1 MDLFGLIIGAW
12 IYPCMVYINTNI
24 GGILMINV
32 TIYTIHGSYGLMALI
47 VFIAI
52 NILGSLLNIIP
63 GYPMARIFDNYV
75 YYNNYV

>member
-1 MDLFGLIIGAW
+1 
-12 IYPCMVYINTNI
+12 
-24 GGILMINV
+24 
-32 TIYTIHGSYGLMALI
+32 MALI